1 MTKIKFIKRYVNSLY
16 LTFIQMGFPCVST
29 GEDSACDA
37 GDLGSI
43 PELER
48 SPGEGTGCSLQYS
61 GLQNSMDCIV
71 HGVAKSWTRLSN
83 FHFI

>member
-43 PELER
+43 PGYGR
-48 SPGEGTGCSLQYS
+48 SPGEGNSNPLHCSCLE
-61 GLQNSMDCIV
+61 NPMDRK
-71 HGVAKSWTRLSN
+71 A
-83 FHFI
+83 